1 MRYATH
7 LIDVSTDPDS
17 VLTAQQIISAAV
29 AASSGLAE
37 IDIDTIAELNAILT
51 DADLVT
57 QARTITA
64 GDGLT
69 GGGDLSANRTVAL
82 STANVDKLATLTV
95 ATETLSIDRGLLIG
109 LYDHTI
115 ASGETD
121 APPAGAIF
129 RSTVD
134 GKVYQRLA
142 DGSTNLLNNAS
153 SEYGEGGSLFESSG
167 TTNTPVIIQ
176 GVDGQAAALLQIKTH
191 TGEIT
196 LTISQNGDIAT
207 DGQIF
212 CEGLKFEAALPT
224 SDPGSPGVVWNDAG
238 TLKVSAF

>member
-7 LIDVSTDPDS
+7 LIDVSTDPDT
-17 VLTAQQIISAAV
+17 VLTVQQIVSAAV
-29 AASSGLAE
+29 AAAGDLSE
-37 IDIDTIAELNAILT
+37 IDVDTITELNAILT

-57 QARTITA
+57 QARIITA
-64 GDGLT
+64 GTGLT
-69 GGGDLSANRTVAL
+69 GGGDLSADRTVAL

-95 ATETLSIDRGLLIG
+95 ATETLSVDRGLLIG

-115 ASGETD
+115 ATGETD
-121 APPAGAIF
+121 SPPTGAIF

-142 DGSTNLLNNAS
+142 DGSTQLLNNVS

-176 GVDGQAAALLQIKTH
+176 GVSGQAAALLQIKTH
-191 TGEIT
+191 TGEIN

-207 DGQIF
+207 NGKLV
-212 CEGLKFEAALPT
+212 CEGLEFEAALPT
-224 SDPGSPGVVWNDAG
+224 SDPGSPGVVWNDSG

>member
-7 LIDVSTDPDS
+7 LIDVSTDPDT
-17 VLTAQQIISAAV
+17 VLTAQQIVSAAV
-29 AASSGLAE
+29 AAAGDLSEVDL
-37 IDIDTIAELNAILT
+37 DTIAELNAILT
-51 DADLVT
+51 DADLVS

-64 GDGLT
+64 GTGLT
-69 GGGDLSANRTVAL
+69 GGGDLSADRTVAL

-95 ATETLSIDRGLLIG
+95 ATETLSVDRGLLIG

-115 ASGETD
+115 ATGETD
-121 APPAGAIF
+121 SPPTGAIF

-142 DGSTNLLNNAS
+142 DGSTQLLNNVS

-176 GVDGQAAALLQIKTH
+176 GVSGQAAALLQIKTH
-191 TGEIT
+191 TGEIN

-207 DGQIF
+207 NGKLF
-212 CEGLKFEAALPT
+212 CEGLEFEAALPT
-224 SDPGSPGVVWNDAG
+224 SDPGSPGVVWNDGG